1 MKVCNYV
8 LLPAFLILLLRI
20 SSVNAQELIT
30 DPDKKAVTAGFAFAS
45 GSDYGAGTRD
55 SRNYNVGFKSGN
67 DFLLSFTAAD
77 NEIKWHHR
85 PSYSVTV
92 GYIKRNNKY
101 NEALPVPVLFGISYG
116 LLDLSERLVQ
126 SAGISIML
134 FKPFSF
140 KDIYFVTPSI
150 GSGFALA
157 SNSGKNNVNL
167 GYRLGLE
174 QSIKIGNFVTSAGYN
189 FLHTI
194 QQFKAIHHLVYVG
207 LGLIF

>member
-1 MKVCNYV
+1 MKVYRYV
-8 LLPAFLILLLRI
+8 LLPAFLILILRI

-30 DPDKKAVTAGFAFAS
+30 DPDKKAVTAGFAFAF

-55 SRNYNVGFKSGN
+55 SRNYNAGFKSGN
-67 DFLLSFTAAD
+67 DFLLGFTVSD

-85 PSYSVTV
+85 PSYSITV
-92 GYIKRNNKY
+92 GYFKRSNKY

-116 LLDLSERLVQ
+116 VIDLPERVVQ
-126 SAGISIML
+126 SAGIGIML

-140 KDIYFVTPSI
+140 QDTYFVTPSI
-150 GSGFALA
+150 GSSFALA
-157 SNSGKNNVNL
+157 FNSGKNNVSF

-174 QSIKIGNFVTSAGYN
+174 QSIKIGNLVTAAGYN
-189 FLHTI
+189 FLHTL
-194 QQFKAIHHLVYVG
+194 QQFKTIHHLVYVG